1 MHSTEQDFLFRLSDI
16 NFQMSIFTDYLY
28 FSELPPQLSYQLL
41 TEEWKLGRHLA
52 LAMVSLSGGL
62 VYDLYQAVNELF
74 FHKSEFRPY
83 NVIGYQVVFNDI
95 SECLHMKGINE
106 DAKRRMND
114 TLFSLAIRGF
124 ATVTGDPFED
134 RIVRTVC
141 GTYLAALVKKGW
153 FVPHLPE
160 NIWTTGE

>member
-1 MHSTEQDFLFRLSDI
+1 MI
-16 NFQMSIFTDYLY
+16 IFTHYLY

-106 DAKRRMND
+106 DERNVVFTGYSR
-114 TLFSLAIRGF
+114 F
-124 ATVTGDPFED
+124 APVTGDPFED